1 MHEKHDDHADKKC
14 QRRQRGDS
22 KNDKLRRFARYRS
35 LPERRGVAKTRR
47 RSARLGRL
55 GFYRFQFRQR
65 LRAANIGFEPGFDRA
80 ESDSVLETQG
90 SVGYRDAV
98 YFGAVGRFE
107 IFEAIS
113 FANEF

>member
-1 MHEKHDDHADKKC
+1 MK
-14 QRRQRGDS
+14 S
-22 KNDKLRRFARYRS
+22 TTTMLARNVSAASAAIPKTIICAGSRVVD
-35 LPERRGVAKTRR
+35 LCRKRRGVAKTRR

-80 ESDSVLETQG
+80 ESDSVLETQR